1 MVARCAGSVAYTALL
16 LVIPACSRLEA
27 PQNRKPVFPVRG
39 EVLVDNKPAVGAF
52 IFFVPLNES
61 ADQPDSR
68 PRAQVGADGKFQL
81 SMYGDKDGAPAGEYV
96 VTVLWEGDGG
106 FDKLKGQYR
115 DAAKSRLRA
124 TVKEGDNELPPFR
137 LN

>member
-1 MVARCAGSVAYTALL
+1 
-16 LVIPACSRLEA
+16 
-27 PQNRKPVFPVRG
+27 VRVG
-39 EVLVDNKPAVGAF
+39 DKPAEGAF
-52 IFFVPLNES
+52 VFFVPVNEP
-61 ADQPDSR
+61 ADQADSR

-106 FDKLKGQYR
+106 FDKLKGQFR
-115 DAAKSRLRA
+115 DASKSKLRA